1 MDMYDVLPEL
11 QEMTAKSI
19 NAVAP
24 NELRRE
30 LGVASATAVVAGECI
45 AVGIF
50 LTPAGM
56 AKALGSPQWLLL
68 VWLLVGAMTMARF
81 ALENLRAAS
90 RARAEATSIC
100 RKPSAVG

>member
-11 QEMTAKSI
+11 QEMTAKSM
-19 NAVAP
+19 NGVAAY
-24 NELRRE
+24 ELRRE

-56 AKALGSPQWLLL
+56 AKALGSPC
-68 VWLLVGAMTMARF
+68 GFCRF
-81 ALENLRAAS
+81 GCWWA
-90 RARAEATSIC
+90 
-100 RKPSAVG
+100 